1 MLCFE
6 LLFVLVTFVLLPLCK
21 ASFPRVLPRA
31 PHHEQRPAFVELH
44 NVMVKARKQPTIY
57 PRLHMPAKPLQKRA
71 QQQEAAAA
79 AVKRVLLASRQ
90 TCNAGYGY
98 CYGQYSPSTRVQLP
112 LTYAQS
118 REDAALILMETEN
131 VAMMAP
137 ALPHRKP
144 AV

>member
-1 MLCFE
+1 
-6 LLFVLVTFVLLPLCK
+6 
-21 ASFPRVLPRA
+21 
-31 PHHEQRPAFVELH
+31 
-44 NVMVKARKQPTIY
+44 
-57 PRLHMPAKPLQKRA
+57 MPAKPLQKRA